1 MRKFVA
7 AAVLLGFIVAATGMR
22 TSYAGEIDLLLQKLV
37 EKGVLTGAEAQQV
50 KIETQ
55 EQVKKE
61 IATSTSATLPA
72 WVQNIKL
79 KGDFR
84 LRYQVNHAKAAN
96 DITNNRQ
103 RARIRLR
110 LGMESKVNEKLL
122 VAFGLG
128 TGLNEYT
135 ATSADTVRS
144 TNQSLGNSFA
154 KKPFNLDYAY
164 AKYMPF
170 PGFALFGGKLLL
182 SDSVWEPGDMIWDTD
197 ITPEGVAFDVNKKVN
212 PSLNMFLKSGVY
224 FLEEISG
231 SNDDPYFVHMQPGF
245 TGKLSDTI
253 SLKSGVALDYFV
265 VKNHALDGST
275 NTNTGSKG
283 GFAYPTA
290 NFFTVSPAVEVKI
303 KEPFSALGVSF
314 LNVPQLKL
322 FGEFVTNIADVVPD
336 DNKTGQMFG
345 ASLGAEKIAGWGDW
359 QATYNFVRLERNAI
373 LDILPDSDRYGGQTN
388 IKAHEFKFAYGLGK
402 NTWLELDVYRAQKL
416 AKPFAPETL
425 IQVDWNL
432 KF

>member
-7 AAVLLGFIVAATGMR
+7 AAVLFGFVVLGTGVYA
-22 TSYAGEIDLLLQKLV
+22 SYAGEIDLLLQKLV

-61 IATSTSATLPA
+61 IATSSSASLPV

-84 LRYQVNHAKAAN
+84 LRYQLTHAKATN
-96 DITNNRQ
+96 DATSNRQ

-110 LGMESKVNEKLL
+110 MGVESKVNEKLL

-135 ATSADTVRS
+135 ASSADTIRS

-164 AKYMPF
+164 AKYVPF
-170 PGFALFGGKLLL
+170 SGLTVFGGKLLL
-182 SDSVWEPGDMIWDTD
+182 SDSVWEPGDLVWDTD
-197 ITPEGVAFDVNKKVN
+197 ITPEGFAIDVNKKLN
-212 PSLNMFLKSGVY
+212 SSLSLFLKSGAY

-231 SNDDPYFVHMQPGF
+231 SNDDPYFIHVQPGF
-245 TGKLSDTI
+245 SSKLSETV
-253 SLKSGVALDYFV
+253 SLKSGVALDYYV
-265 VKNHALDGST
+265 VKAHALDGST

-290 NFFTVSPAVEVKI
+290 NFFNVAPALEFKI
-303 KEPFSALGVSF
+303 KEPLSALGVSF
-314 LNVPQLKL
+314 LNIPQLKL
-322 FGEFVTNIADVVPD
+322 FGEYVTNIADIVPK
-336 DNKTGQMFG
+336 DNKSGYMVGTSF
-345 ASLGAEKIAGWGDW
+345 GAEKISGWGDW
-359 QATYNFVRLERNAI
+359 QATYNFARLERNAV

-388 IKAHEFKFAYGLGK
+388 IRAHEFKFAYGLGK
-402 NTWLELDVYRAQKL
+402 NTWIEFDVYRAQKL

-425 IQVDWNL
+425 IQVDWNM